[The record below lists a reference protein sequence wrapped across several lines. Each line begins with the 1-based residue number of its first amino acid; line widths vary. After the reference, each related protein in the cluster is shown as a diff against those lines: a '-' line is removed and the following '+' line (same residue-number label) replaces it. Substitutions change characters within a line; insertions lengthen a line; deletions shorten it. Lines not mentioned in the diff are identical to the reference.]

1 MEGKKYKE
9 FNKNKKSLKNA
20 RNKNRN
26 DKTSC
31 KDEYSEDVI
40 REGIYDDVLNGKIKN
55 MDDVNK
61 ELIEEDDK
69 KIEVENKK
77 NEENKD
83 IDQFDD
89 AYFESV
95 QIK

>member
-1 MEGKKYKE
+1 MEGNKYKE

-20 RNKNRN
+20 RSKNRN
-26 DKTSC
+26 NKNST
-31 KDEYSEDVI
+31 KDEFSEDII
-40 REGIYDDVLNGKIKN
+40 REGIYDDVLKGKIKN

-77 NEENKD
+77 NEENND
-83 IDQFDD
+83 VEEFDD
-89 AYFESV
+89 AYFEPV

>member
-20 RNKNRN
+20 RSKNRN
-26 DKTSC
+26 DKNLS
-31 KDEYSEDVI
+31 KDEYSEDII
-40 REGIYDDVLNGKIKN
+40 REGIYDDVLKGKIKN

-69 KIEVENKK
+69 KINIEDKK
-77 NEENKD
+77 NEKNNDMEE
-83 IDQFDD
+83 FDD
-89 AYFESV
+89 DYFEPI

>member
-1 MEGKKYKE
+1 
-9 FNKNKKSLKNA
+9 
-20 RNKNRN
+20 
-26 DKTSC
+26 
-31 KDEYSEDVI
+31 
-40 REGIYDDVLNGKIKN
+40 

-77 NEENKD
+77 NEENND
-83 IDQFDD
+83 VEEFDD
-89 AYFESV
+89 AYFEPV

>member
-20 RNKNRN
+20 RSKNRN
-26 DKTSC
+26 DKNST
-31 KDEYSEDVI
+31 KDEFSEDII

-77 NEENKD
+77 NEENND
-83 IDQFDD
+83 VEQFDD
-89 AYFESV
+89 DYFEPV

>member
-20 RNKNRN
+20 RSKNRN
-26 DKTSC
+26 DKNST

-61 ELIEEDDK
+61 ELIEEDNK
-69 KIEVENKK
+69 KIEVEDKK
-77 NEENKD
+77 IEENKD
-83 IDQFDD
+83 LEEFDD
-89 AYFESV
+89 TYFEPV

>member
-1 MEGKKYKE
+1 MADKKYKE
-9 FNKNKKSLKNA
+9 YNKNKKSLKNA

-26 DKTSC
+26 DKTSSI
-31 KDEYSEDVI
+31 DEYSEDVI
-40 REGIYDDVLNGKIKN
+40 REGIYNDVLKGKIKT

-61 ELIEEDDK
+61 ELIKEDDK

-77 NEENKD
+77 NEENNDKEE
-83 IDQFDD
+83 FDD
-89 AYFESV
+89 DYFEPV